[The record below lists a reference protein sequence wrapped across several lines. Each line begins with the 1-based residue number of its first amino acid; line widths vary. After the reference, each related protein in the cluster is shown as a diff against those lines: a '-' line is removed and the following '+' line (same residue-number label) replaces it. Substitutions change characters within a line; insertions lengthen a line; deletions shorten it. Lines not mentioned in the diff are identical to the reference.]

1 MFTVVPV
8 LSQLARHGVSGAECV
23 VAIHHVTIPAK
34 TLFVEVCVVG
44 VIGISIVSKSSQR
57 DGQRLV
63 RIHRGLEGCRA
74 SR

>member
-1 MFTVVPV
+1 M
-8 LSQLARHGVSGAECV
+8 

-34 TLFVEVCVVG
+34 TLVVEVCVAG

-63 RIHRGLEGCRA
+63 RIDPGLEGCRA